1 MYELAGINPKTGRT
15 FAEENAEAQEA
26 LEAAMKEMYGP
37 SATPGDA
44 LNSSETGKGGDTYIT
59 YTDASNNSQTSTTQ
73 QSTYVP
79 ITNSANKTSSMDD

>member
-1 MYELAGINPKTGRT
+1 M
-15 FAEENAEAQEA
+15 
-26 LEAAMKEMYGP
+26 P

>member
-1 MYELAGINPKTGRT
+1 MGKGERNVWKKSVCIYIEQN
-15 FAEENAEAQEA
+15 
-26 LEAAMKEMYGP
+26 
-37 SATPGDA
+37 GDA